1 MQVPQRSQYALRAVF
16 ELAKRFGQGPV
27 KIADI
32 AEAQAIPPRFLEVI
46 LSNLKQAGF
55 LDSRRGSEGGYLLT
69 RRPEEVS
76 VGDVIGYLQGD
87 ASPVDC
93 IAGGS
98 KKRCPLYGD
107 CVFLPMWQ
115 KVGKAISDVY
125 DGTNFQDLVEEEKKK
140 SGEYVPGYSI

>member
-1 MQVPQRSQYALRAVF
+1 MLVPQKSQYALRAVF
-16 ELAKRFGQGPV
+16 ELAKRFGQGPA

-76 VGDVIGYLQGD
+76 VGDVITYMQGD

-93 IAGGS
+93 VAGSS
-98 KKRCPLYGD
+98 KSRCPLYGD

-125 DGTNFQDLVEEEKKK
+125 DGTSFQDLVEEEKKK